1 MVISGITALLRNMF
15 FMHRGRKGME
25 TINWFD
31 LSDSQK
37 AKLLE
42 QVKAHLQQQIAEAKL
57 AKYALTILAKHGIS

>member
-1 MVISGITALLRNMF
+1 
-15 FMHRGRKGME
+15 ME